1 MKLTARFVE
10 TVKKPGGYT
19 DTQQPGLM
27 LRVRESGIK
36 AWVFRYMLNRKA
48 RERGLGPTSMVTLE
62 EARDAAAKLR
72 KLVRVG
78 GLEVETQQAR
88 RQQGAASAV
97 TFKSAAESYIKAHR
111 AGWKN
116 AKHGAQWTATLEA
129 YAYPVMGELSV
140 QAIELSHVMRVLE
153 PIWQTKPETAS
164 RVRGRMESIL
174 DWATSSGYR
183 KGDNP
188 ARWRGH
194 LENLLPAKGKV
205 KRVEH
210 HPALPYGEV
219 GAFMAQLRTEEGTA
233 ARALEFLILTA
244 SRTGEVIGARW
255 DEIDMA
261 AKLWTIPPERIKAGR
276 QHRVPLA
283 PAAMTILKELAKLD
297 AGAFVFP
304 GGKPGEPLSS
314 MALLMLLRRMERSD
328 VTAHGFRSSFRD
340 WAIEQTGY
348 PSEVAEL
355 ALAHSVGTKVEQ
367 AYMRSD
373 LFERR
378 RRLAEDWAKFCAAP
392 APAAKV
398 VPMRRKG
405 G

>member
-27 LRVRESGIK
+27 LRVRESGNK

-62 EARDAAAKLR
+62 EARGEAAKLR
-72 KLVRVG
+72 KLVRIG
-78 GLEVETQQAR
+78 GVEVETQQAR

-116 AKHGAQWTATLEA
+116 AKHGAQWSATLEA
-129 YAYPVMGELSV
+129 YVYPVMGELSV

-219 GAFMAQLRTEEGTA
+219 RAFVTALRAEEGTA

-255 DEIDMA
+255 DEIDME
-261 AKLWTIPPERIKAGR
+261 AKLWTIPAERIKAGR
-276 QHRVPLA
+276 EHRVPLA
-283 PAAMTILKELAKLD
+283 PAAMAILEKMAKD
-297 AGAFVFP
+297 KTGEFVFP
-304 GGKPGEPLSS
+304 GGKPRQPLSS
-314 MALLMLLRRMERSD
+314 MALLMLLRRMKRSD
-328 VTAHGFRSSFRD
+328 VTAHGFRSSFKD
-340 WAIEQTGY
+340 WATERTNY
-348 PSEVAEL
+348 PTEVSEM
-355 ALAHSVGTKVEQ
+355 ALAHVVGNKVEA
-367 AYMRSD
+367 AYRRGD
-373 LFERR
+373 LFEKR
-378 RRLAEDWAKFCAAP
+378 RRLAEDWAKFCSM
-392 APAAKV
+392 PAATAGV